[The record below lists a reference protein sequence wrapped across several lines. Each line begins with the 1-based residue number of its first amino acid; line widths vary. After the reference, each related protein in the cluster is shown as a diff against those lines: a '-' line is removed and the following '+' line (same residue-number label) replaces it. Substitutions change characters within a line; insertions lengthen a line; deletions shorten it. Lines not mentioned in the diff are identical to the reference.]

1 MNCIPSPRLLVLC
14 AACLGACGVP
24 ASEPE
29 PGSRQYGLAYLVT
42 PSPAEQSVAVQL
54 SVAQDDDLL
63 REMRFDADPER
74 YSDFEADGE
83 LAIDG
88 ARITWSPPQDGG
100 VLRWRVSVPRRR
112 NSNGYDAWLDKSWGL
127 FRAEDIIP
135 RSATRTLMGV
145 SSATSIEFQLPTHW
159 SAVTEYSGAGG
170 VFRVRKANRRFSQP
184 SGWIVIGELGVRRER
199 IAGVRVA
206 IAAPEDQGVR
216 RLDML
221 ALLNWTLPELA
232 RILPQLPPR
241 LTVVSAG
248 SPLWH
253 GALSA
258 PQSIYIHASRPLISE
273 NGTSTLLHEVVHV
286 ALGGGAGIDV
296 DWLAEG
302 LAEYYSLQLL
312 RRSGS
317 LTAKR
322 YQRAME
328 RQKECGESA
337 DSLCGDSSTGATTA
351 LAVTVLATLDQEI
364 RTNSDDDA
372 SLDDVL
378 QQMLRSNTPLSL
390 ESLTET
396 AAGLLGKKPDA
407 LHIDKLPGC
416 RKLST
421 SEAEST

>member
-1 MNCIPSPRLLVLC
+1 MNCIPSPRLLLLC
-14 AACLGACGVP
+14 VACLVACGAS
-24 ASEPE
+24 ASESG
-29 PGSRQYGLAYLVT
+29 PGASQYGLAYLIT

-54 SVAQDDDLL
+54 TVTQDDDLL
-63 REMRFDADPER
+63 REMRFDANPER

-83 LAIDG
+83 LSVDG
-88 ARITWSPPQDGG
+88 ARITWSPPEDGG
-100 VLRWRVSVPRRR
+100 ELRWRVRVPRQR
-112 NSNGYDAWLDKSWGL
+112 NSNGHDAWLDENWGL

-135 RSATRTLMGV
+135 RAATRTLIGV
-145 SSATSIEFQLPTHW
+145 TSETSIGFQLPRRW
-159 SAVTEYSGAGG
+159 SAVTEYFSAGG
-170 VFRVRKANRRFSQP
+170 KFQVRKAERRFSQP

-206 IAAPEDQGVR
+206 IAAPEGQGVR

-221 ALLNWTLPELA
+221 ALLNWSLPELA
-232 RILPQLPPR
+232 RVLPQMPPR

-248 SPLWH
+248 SPLWL

-286 ALGGGAGIDV
+286 ALGGGGGVDV
-296 DWLAEG
+296 DWMTEG

-312 RRSGS
+312 YRSGS
-317 LTAKR
+317 LTPKR

-328 RQKECGESA
+328 RQAEWAKSA
-337 DSLCGDSSTGATTA
+337 DSLCGPSSTGATTA
-351 LAVTVLATLDQEI
+351 LAVTVLAALDQEI
-364 RTNSDDDA
+364 RAGSDDEA

-378 QQMLRSNTPLSL
+378 RQVLRSSTPLGL
-390 ESLTET
+390 ESLTAA

-407 LHIDKLPGC
+407 LHIDNLPGC
-416 RKLST
+416 RKLSA
-421 SEAEST
+421 SEAKTT

>member
-1 MNCIPSPRLLVLC
+1 
-14 AACLGACGVP
+14 
-24 ASEPE
+24 
-29 PGSRQYGLAYLVT
+29 
-42 PSPAEQSVAVQL
+42 
-54 SVAQDDDLL
+54 
-63 REMRFDADPER
+63 
-74 YSDFEADGE
+74 
-83 LAIDG
+83 
-88 ARITWSPPQDGG
+88 
-100 VLRWRVSVPRRR
+100 
-112 NSNGYDAWLDKSWGL
+112 
-127 FRAEDIIP
+127 
-135 RSATRTLMGV
+135 
-145 SSATSIEFQLPTHW
+145 
-159 SAVTEYSGAGG
+159 
-170 VFRVRKANRRFSQP
+170 
-184 SGWIVIGELGVRRER
+184 
-199 IAGVRVA
+199 
-206 IAAPEDQGVR
+206 
-216 RLDML
+216 
-221 ALLNWTLPELA
+221 
-232 RILPQLPPR
+232 
-241 LTVVSAG
+241 
-248 SPLWH
+248 
-253 GALSA
+253 
-258 PQSIYIHASRPLISE
+258 
-273 NGTSTLLHEVVHV
+273 LLHEVVHV

-328 RQKECGESA
+328 RQKEWGESA
-337 DSLCGDSSTGATTA
+337 DSLCGGSSTGATTA

-364 RTNSDDDA
+364 RTSSDDDA